1 MPKLNETS
9 RKRHGIDVL
18 TYWKNLAEN
27 VNQIKNFYPGCLYL
41 EDDHPGPQEMRFLI
55 PPFDPSLVE

>member
-1 MPKLNETS
+1 MPKLNDKS
-9 RKRHGIDVL
+9 RKKAWHWHAYL
-18 TYWKNLAEN
+18 FENLAEN
-27 VNQIKNFYPGCLYL
+27 VDQLKIVYPGCLYL